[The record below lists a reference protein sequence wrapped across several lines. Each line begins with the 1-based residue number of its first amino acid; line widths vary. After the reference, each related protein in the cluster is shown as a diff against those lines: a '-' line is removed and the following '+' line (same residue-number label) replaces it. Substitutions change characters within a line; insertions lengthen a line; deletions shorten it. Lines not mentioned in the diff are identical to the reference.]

1 MDDAVVF
8 GAGSVGRGFIG
19 QLFTESGYRVIFVD
33 IDAALIEALRRRGS
47 YTLTLVDNKGRRDLQ
62 VGPVTAISSKDAD
75 AVVEALAGAAVAAT
89 AVGAGPLQHVAP
101 LIARGV
107 EKRMAAG
114 EIDPLNVIVCENL
127 PDQAA
132 YLRGLVEGHLGQAG
146 RSYLRQ
152 RVGLVNAV
160 IARMVPEATPEMRAR
175 DVSAILTEPYKELPV
190 DRAAWRG
197 QVPEIVG
204 LQPVSPFAPYIVR
217 KLYICNAAHAIIG
230 YLGYRHGL
238 TFAYEALENPIVGP
252 VVRGA
257 LNESA
262 HGLAEAYGRDAEG
275 LRPPALEA
283 LVSGLWPRL
292 ANRAL
297 ADPVRR
303 LARDPLRKLAPRDR
317 LVGPARLALAAG
329 VLPENLAWGIAGAL
343 AFDAPE
349 DASAQELQRRIA
361 AEGVEAVLAT
371 VCEIQPDEP
380 LGRAVLQRYGDLV
393 GDAA

>member
-1 MDDAVVF
+1 M
-8 GAGSVGRGFIG
+8 
-19 QLFTESGYRVIFVD
+19 
-33 IDAALIEALRRRGS
+33 
-47 YTLTLVDNKGRRDLQ
+47 
-62 VGPVTAISSKDAD
+62 
-75 AVVEALAGAAVAAT
+75 
-89 AVGAGPLQHVAP
+89 
-101 LIARGV
+101 
-107 EKRMAAG
+107 
-114 EIDPLNVIVCENL
+114 
-127 PDQAA
+127 
-132 YLRGLVEGHLGQAG
+132 EGHLGEAG
-146 RSYLRQ
+146 RSYLRES
-152 RVGLVNAV
+152 VGLVNAV